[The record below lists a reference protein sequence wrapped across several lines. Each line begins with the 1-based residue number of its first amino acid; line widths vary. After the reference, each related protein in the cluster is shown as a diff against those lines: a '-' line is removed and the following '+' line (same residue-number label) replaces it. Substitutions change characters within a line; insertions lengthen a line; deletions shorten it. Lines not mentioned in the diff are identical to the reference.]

1 MRHEIE
7 QTYTINQ
14 LCISTRHLIII
25 IGAIFHIIQDAT
37 TYTEIFR
44 MDRAIQ
50 DIVTYEDSLCVLTSG
65 GVLTVFRKNKINND
79 GRVIELLNTVR
90 CRALMQ
96 NIK

>member
-1 MRHEIE
+1 
-7 QTYTINQ
+7 
-14 LCISTRHLIII
+14 
-25 IGAIFHIIQDAT
+25 
-37 TYTEIFR
+37 